1 MESKV
6 PLVSIVVP
14 VCNVEKFLEKLIY
27 SLITQTYENFEVI
40 LVDDGSPDNSGS
52 ICDKFSVQDKRIKVI
67 HKKNAGVSEARN
79 TGIDAATG
87 DFIVFVDGDDWLE
100 PDAVAYYVSLITE
113 TQSDMAISDKNFTTR
128 DRIQTENDCFEIWT
142 SEKATAEFLYPRISI
157 GCWNKI
163 FRMDFLHRNNFRFT
177 MKISGEGMHF
187 VVSAAQK
194 ANHVGIGHKKVYNY
208 RLNNV
213 NSAVTKYRLDMGIY
227 AQKSI
232 NAIKA
237 ELFLKTPQVLNA
249 LNWHI
254 WKNYSYVIFLII
266 ATDSKKENFT
276 LFRNCRNNL
285 LTRLPSVLI
294 KSKVSVKQKIYMIL
308 QAFAPV
314 LMAKRRLRRE
324 RLALQNDVME

>member
-14 VCNVEKFLEKLIY
+14 VYNVEKFLEKLIY

-237 ELFLKTPQVLNA
+237 ELFLKTPQVLDA

>member
-14 VCNVEKFLEKLIY
+14 VYNVEKFLEKLIY